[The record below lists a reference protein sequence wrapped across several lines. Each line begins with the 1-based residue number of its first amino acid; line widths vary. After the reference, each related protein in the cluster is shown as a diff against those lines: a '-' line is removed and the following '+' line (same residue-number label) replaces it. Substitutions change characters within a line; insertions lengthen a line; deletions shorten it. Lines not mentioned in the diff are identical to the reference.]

1 MGNQFRIQKLIEQIS
16 KGWFL
21 IVFIISM
28 VLWYADTNS
37 KLNTVF
43 AQQAE
48 QQEQIDK
55 IIIILETTNQLK
67 IDVAVIKND
76 VATIKNNLK

>member
-1 MGNQFRIQKLIEQIS
+1 MEKFLNILS
-16 KGWFL
+16 KSWFL

-28 VLWYADTNS
+28 VLWYSDTNN
-37 KLNTVF
+37 KIKIVF

-55 IIIILETTNQLK
+55 IIEILE
-67 IDVAVIKND
+67 IFDDVKTDIAVMKKDIEYIKVN
-76 VATIKNNLK
+76 VK